1 MQFRL
6 SILTT
11 FLAVFVFVP
20 TVSAAPPSEPKE
32 KSVDTQAETKPEPK
46 PKILSRE
53 EQQNRDK
60 EEKVRMEALRQKVAS
75 NISMLVEP
83 LKLTRSQKTRVK
95 ALLGENQWKTAIE
108 TFKST
113 REPEIHDHAHNVAK
127 TTIPGMMRKFMPSY
141 MQKKIMAQRRA
152 QKRRG
157 PPSRSEIAN
166 IQKDA
171 QSKMRPAMQKI
182 VMPGLES
189 LSETRLTELVNDEKV
204 LTRMTGDRII
214 KSRILD
220 KDDSK
225 KLSTALDKAG
235 YPATLTTGADPLLN
249 DRMKKMVNEIDIA
262 KVAQSV
268 GL

>member
-1 MQFRL
+1 MPFRL
-6 SILTT
+6 SILTIL
-11 FLAVFVFVP
+11 LAVFVFVP
-20 TVSAAPPSEPKE
+20 TVSADPPGEPKE
-32 KSVDTQAETKPEPK
+32 KSVDTPAEAKTKTK
-46 PKILSRE
+46 TLSRE
-53 EQQNRDK
+53 EQQKRDK
-60 EEKVRMEALRQKVAS
+60 EEKARLEALRQKVAS
-75 NISMLVEP
+75 NISMLVAP
-83 LKLTRSQKTRVK
+83 LKLTRSQKTRVN
-95 ALLGENQWKTAIE
+95 ALLREDQWKTAIE

-152 QKRRG
+152 KKRRG

-166 IQKDA
+166 IQKDT

-189 LSETRLTELVNDEKV
+189 LSETRLAELVNDEKV
-204 LTRMTGDRII
+204 LTRMMGDRIL

-220 KDDSK
+220 EGDSK
-225 KLSTALDKAG
+225 NLSTALEKAG
-235 YPATLTTGADPLLN
+235 YPVTLTTGADPLLN
-249 DRMKKMVNEIDIA
+249 DQMKKMVNEIDIA